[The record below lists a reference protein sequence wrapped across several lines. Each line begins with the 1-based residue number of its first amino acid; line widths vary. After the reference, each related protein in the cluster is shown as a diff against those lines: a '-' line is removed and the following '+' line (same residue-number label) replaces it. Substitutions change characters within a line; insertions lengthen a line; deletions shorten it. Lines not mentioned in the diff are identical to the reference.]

1 MKQQKRKQGQGALV
15 SVFLGCVASALL
27 TGCSATGPKTL
38 YQWEDYNGQV
48 YEYLKGQEKGPEAQI
63 IVLEEGLEKINAAGN
78 TPPPGYHAQLGLL
91 YAQLGK
97 GDRMA
102 RAFEEEKKL
111 FPESTGYMN
120 FLLKK
125 HSK

>member
-1 MKQQKRKQGQGALV
+1 MKQQKRKKGEGALV
-15 SVFLGCVASALL
+15 SVFLGCVTSALL

-48 YEYLKGQEKGPEAQI
+48 YEYLKGQEKGSEAQI

-97 GDRMA
+97 GDRMV

-111 FPESTGYMN
+111 FPESVGYMD
-120 FLLKK
+120 FLLNK